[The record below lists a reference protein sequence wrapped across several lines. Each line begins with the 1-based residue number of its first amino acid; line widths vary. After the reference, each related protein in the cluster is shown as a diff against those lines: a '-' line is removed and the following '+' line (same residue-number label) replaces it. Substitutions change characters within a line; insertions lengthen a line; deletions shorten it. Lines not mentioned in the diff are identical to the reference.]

1 MFAPYT
7 KVQYNLCYLD
17 FIILNLSYPGQIIS
31 IGETSETESMQ
42 LKQKNTTIIK
52 QALNKFHNII
62 SLKMLYMCDICS
74 VYIVCTF
81 KFITVYFYLSSC
93 YTFRKDYY
101 VKCHNKDIR
110 ECS

>member
-7 KVQYNLCYLD
+7 KVQYNLCCLD

-42 LKQKNTTIIK
+42 LKQKNTTM
-52 QALNKFHNII
+52 N
-62 SLKMLYMCDICS
+62 
-74 VYIVCTF
+74 IVCTF

-93 YTFRKDYY
+93 YTSRKDYY